1 MPFALSSPLLW
12 ALIVALLAVV
22 VLGLQLLR
30 VTN

>member
-1 MPFALSSPLLW
+1 MSFALSSPLLW